1 MIYRIWVE
9 SQSGRRVVYS
19 SVASYDVF
27 SDATMTEGVNQAGA
41 LTFTVPADYVGW
53 RPLTGYTIL
62 LEDDDGIIWRGWCT
76 SAEKQTDG
84 STVYTCEGMLA
95 WLNNVVV
102 APRTWTNESP
112 WAILRD
118 IMMIYN
124 SDAPEWRKVHFR
136 ADSDDNGTKI
146 SYALES
152 PQSVFRCLSDV
163 LSQTGFFVLSHYAD
177 ARISLR
183 AAPDGENMQSVEY
196 GENLI
201 DYDIYEGIDEMI
213 TCVYAV
219 GDGELTTKYVGAR
232 AADYGKIWG
241 IYTNKDLY
249 EETALKTA
257 AQNYLSQHNSEKY
270 RISAS
275 AVDMSYIDDSK
286 SPFVIGKYT
295 HIVAPAANA
304 NLIASSRTFYPLNP
318 AETTVNFGSSRDT
331 LTTLLR

>member
-1 MIYRIWVE
+1 MIYRILTE
-9 SQSGRRVVYS
+9 SQYGRKVVYS
-19 SVASYDVF
+19 SEASYDVF

-41 LTFTVPADYVGW
+41 LTFTVPPDYQRMRSLG
-53 RPLTGYTIL
+53 GETIL
-62 LEDDDGIIWRGWCT
+62 LEDDNGIIWRGWCT
-76 SAEKQTDG
+76 SVEKQTDG

-102 APRTWTNESP
+102 TPRTWTNESP
-112 WAILRD
+112 WTILRD
-118 IMMIYN
+118 IMLIYN

-136 ADSDDNGTKI
+136 SDSDADETKI
-146 SYALES
+146 TYALES
-152 PQSVFRCLSDV
+152 PQSVFRCLSDL
-163 LSQTGFFVLSHYAD
+163 LSQTGFFVLSHYDD

-183 AAPDGENMQSVEY
+183 ADPDGDNTQSVEF

-201 DYDIYEGIDEMI
+201 DYDIYESIDDMI

-219 GDGELTTKYVGAR
+219 GDGELTTTYIGSR
-232 AADYGKIWG
+232 ASEYGKIWG

-249 EETALKTA
+249 EETALKNA
-257 AQNYLSQHNSEKY
+257 ARDYLIRHQLGKY
-270 RISAS
+270 SVSAS
-275 AVDMSYIDDSK
+275 AVDMSYIDSDK
-286 SPFVIGKYT
+286 SPFAIGKYT
-295 HIVAPAANA
+295 RIITPSATE